1 MPFCIILPSTVKG
14 GNLHDET
21 CTPWHGQSVSAP
33 VTTPLSSLTDQALAR
48 RNGFCF
54 EHTHSRLINLNLIGP
69 QQHAQH
75 CHSQSKP
82 PPRTPHPGPTRTPS
96 TAPKLANGSPAAAAA
111 RLGVV
116 EVGALESGLR
126 VDLHP
131 SVVGDACRVCAC
143 RGLDRW
149 GACEGEARLQE
160 R

>member
-1 MPFCIILPSTVKG
+1 LFEALRPSERPRVREHNSKCMKAKG
-14 GNLHDET
+14 EGPHD
-21 CTPWHGQSVSAP
+21 
-33 VTTPLSSLTDQALAR
+33 SLR
-48 RNGFCF
+48 
-54 EHTHSRLINLNLIGP
+54 HTQPLNLIGP